1 MWNDLLVASTSTR
14 VKESF
19 VQDWLT
25 NHFSCWSWSTCP
37 YLTNTTHSWISPG
50 AWRKNRE
57 RAIIAHQLKFP
68 SSCWRLNWKRGGK
81 SERFN
86 CISCWRK
93 SATRFQIINHWGNL
107 VDPLKMDWLRPQT
120 EICHKSPQTSS
131 ASPLVGVK
139 IILTKVSELIFLPG
153 SSRLFLWL
161 CIFLLSYQEAFVDI
175 IEEDEIAEHGDETQ
189 KPKSSHNVDHNIFQ
203 IELSLNCFG

>member
-1 MWNDLLVASTSTR
+1 MVYVFLSYKHPTAGFLQEPGEKTEKEPYLSTSWN
-14 VKESF
+14 F
-19 VQDWLT
+19 
-25 NHFSCWSWSTCP
+25 P
-37 YLTNTTHSWISPG
+37 PG
-50 AWRKNRE
+50 VELIE
-57 RAIIAHQLKFP
+57 RRQ
-68 SSCWRLNWKRGGK
+68 

-86 CISCWRK
+86 CILCWRK

-107 VDPLKMDWLRPQT
+107 EDPLKMDWLRPQT
-120 EICHKSPQTSS
+120 EICHKSPRTSS

-139 IILTKVSELIFLPG
+139 IRLTIVSRLIFLPR
-153 SSRLFLWL
+153 SVCLWLWL

-189 KPKSSHNVDHNIFQ
+189 KSKSSHNVDHNIFQ

>member
-1 MWNDLLVASTSTR
+1 MGLVEVSTHDLLVASTR

-25 NHFSCWSWSTCP
+25 NNFSR
-37 YLTNTTHSWISPG
+37 SPG
-50 AWRKNRE
+50 KRHNCPPVESSLLVLSVELME
-57 RAIIAHQLKFP
+57 RGQ
-68 SSCWRLNWKRGGK
+68 

-86 CISCWRK
+86 CIPCWRM

-107 VDPLKMDWLRPQT
+107 EDPLKMDWLRPQT
-120 EICHKSPQTSS
+120 EICHKSPRTSS

-139 IILTKVSELIFLPG
+139 IRLTIVSRLIFLPR
-153 SSRLFLWL
+153 SVCLWLWL

-189 KPKSSHNVDHNIFQ
+189 KSKSSHNVDHNVFQ

>member
-1 MWNDLLVASTSTR
+1 MVSVSLSYKQHTTGFLQEPGQETEKEPYLSTS
-14 VKESF
+14 
-19 VQDWLT
+19 W
-25 NHFSCWSWSTCP
+25 
-37 YLTNTTHSWISPG
+37 
-50 AWRKNRE
+50 
-57 RAIIAHQLKFP
+57 KFP
-68 SSCWRLNWKRGGK
+68 PRVELIERGQ

-86 CISCWRK
+86 CIPCWRK

-139 IILTKVSELIFLPG
+139 INLTKVSELIFLPG
-153 SSRLFLWL
+153 SVRLFLWL
-161 CIFLLSYQEAFVDI
+161 CIFLLSYQEAFIDI

-189 KPKSSHNVDHNIFQ
+189 KPKSSHNVNHNIFQ